1 MNRLLCAFIL
11 LPNLVSAAL
20 LTDKVTPNF
29 LPDINKIRRQFAK
42 EHSVPDM
49 HEWVCH
55 LIHSNQTQKSDFQT
69 WSKDLE
75 TILHPITV
83 EKVRETQTSG
93 ADWRYVVVNSYET
106 VNTELET
113 KLKEFAGKTEDEQ
126 KGQVDNRASYS
137 QQELEFVQPL
147 QKFVAC
153 KPTDISGKIY
163 VLCLVGPKGEFEFV
177 NKERPTGEAGTKCD
191 SGYENDDGLCVV
203 AKPKT
208 TTENPEKKTEN
219 PKKTNENPRKP
230 SEAGENPSEATTVE
244 NQGVKFF
251 IPTVTYALF
260 STIWLIFY

>member
-11 LPNLVSAAL
+11 LPNLISAAL
-20 LTDKVTPNF
+20 LTDKVTVNF

-42 EHSVPDM
+42 DHSVPDM
-49 HEWVCH
+49 HEW
-55 LIHSNQTQKSDFQT
+55 T
-69 WSKDLE
+69 WSRDLE
-75 TILHPITV
+75 AILNPITV
-83 EKVRETQTSG
+83 EKVREIYKAG
-93 ADWRYVVVNSYET
+93 ADWRYVAVNSYET
-106 VNTELET
+106 VNTEFET

-126 KGQVDNRASYS
+126 KKLVDNRAFYS

-208 TTENPEKKTEN
+208 TTENPEKTTEN
-219 PKKTNENPRKP
+219 PKKNE
-230 SEAGENPSEATTVE
+230 
-244 NQGVKFF
+244 
-251 IPTVTYALF
+251 
-260 STIWLIFY
+260 